1 MVAFPP
7 TPAEIVALIIAIVTS
22 HAFITIVFFPGFIHL
37 TLVVIILTWYER
49 KVLARIQ
56 LRIGPLYAG
65 GPGGILQPLADGVK
79 LIFKEVMIPY
89 KADKPLFLAV
99 PLMLVFLAAVPFAV
113 IPFGQN
119 WVIANLDV
127 GLIFVF
133 ALTSLFPSMILLFAW
148 ASNSKYPFLGGL
160 RSLFQQVA
168 YEIPMWISALSVVM
182 LAGSLNL
189 VDIVNAQ
196 SRMWFI
202 VPAFLSFVV
211 FFIAIMAELER
222 LPFDLPEAEPELVA
236 GWFTESS
243 GAIFMVIF
251 MALYM
256 KLYLMSALVTT
267 LFLGGWWGPGP
278 LPQPA
283 WFIIKTLI
291 VATFIIIPRGVYPR
305 LRVDMLI
312 KLGWTRLL
320 IIALANVFLTI
331 FLIYSGVLSAWGVA
345 MKWP

>member
-1 MVAFPP
+1 MVVFPP
-7 TPAEIVALIIAIVTS
+7 TTPAELISLIVSIVTS
-22 HAFITIVFFPGFIHL
+22 HQFITIIIFPGFIHL

-49 KVLARIQ
+49 KLLARMQ

-89 KADKPLFLAV
+89 RADQPLFLGI
-99 PLMLVFLAAVPFAV
+99 PLILVVLAAVPFAV
-113 IPFGQN
+113 IPFGQH

-127 GLIFVF
+127 GLVFVF
-133 ALTSLFPSMILLFAW
+133 AMTSLFPSMILIFAW

-168 YEIPMWISALSVVM
+168 YEIPMWISTLSVVLM
-182 LAGSLNL
+182 AGSLNL

-196 SRMWFI
+196 EKIWFI
-202 VPAFLSFVV
+202 IPAFLSFIV
-211 FFIAIMAELER
+211 FFISIMAELER

-236 GWFTESS
+236 GWYTESS
-243 GAIFMVIF
+243 GAIFMLIF
-251 MALYM
+251 MGLYM
-256 KLYLMSALVTT
+256 KLYLMSSLVTA
-267 LFLGGWWGPGP
+267 LFLGGWWGPAF
-278 LPQPA
+278 LPQPV

-291 VATFIIIPRGVYPR
+291 VTTFIIIPRGVYPR

-312 KLGWTRLL
+312 KVGWNKLL
-320 IIALANVFLTI
+320 IIAIGNIFVTVFL
-331 FLIYSGVLSAWGVA
+331 LKLGLLRAWGL
-345 MKWP
+345 

>member
-1 MVAFPP
+1 MVVFPP
-7 TPAEIVALIIAIVTS
+7 TTSAELISLIVRIVTS
-22 HAFITIVFFPGFIHL
+22 HEFITIIIFPGFIHL

-49 KVLARIQ
+49 KLLARMQ

-89 KADKPLFLAV
+89 RADQPLFLGI
-99 PLMLVFLAAVPFAV
+99 PLILVVLAAVPFAV
-113 IPFGQN
+113 IPFGQH

-127 GLIFVF
+127 GLVFVF
-133 ALTSLFPSMILLFAW
+133 AMTSLFPSMILIFAW
-148 ASNSKYPFLGGL
+148 ACNSKYPFLGGL

-168 YEIPMWISALSVVM
+168 YEIPMWISTLSVVLM
-182 LAGSLNL
+182 AGSLNL

-196 SRMWFI
+196 EKIWFI
-202 VPAFLSFVV
+202 IPAFLSFIV
-211 FFIAIMAELER
+211 FFISIMAELER

-236 GWFTESS
+236 GWYTESS
-243 GAIFMVIF
+243 GAIFMLIF
-251 MALYM
+251 MGLYM
-256 KLYLMSALVTT
+256 KLYLMSSLVTA
-267 LFLGGWWGPGP
+267 LFLGGWWGPTF
-278 LPQPA
+278 LPQPV

-312 KLGWTRLL
+312 KVGWNKLL
-320 IIALANVFLTI
+320 IIAIGNIFVTVFL
-331 FLIYSGVLSAWGVA
+331 LKLGLLRAWGL
-345 MKWP
+345 

>member
-1 MVAFPP
+1 M
-7 TPAEIVALIIAIVTS
+7 
-22 HAFITIVFFPGFIHL
+22 FFPGFIHL
-37 TLVVIILTWYER
+37 MIVVMFLTWYER
-49 KVLARIQ
+49 KLLARIQ

-65 GPGGILQPLADGVK
+65 GPGGILQPIADGVK

-89 KADKPLFLAV
+89 NADKPLFLGI
-99 PLMLVFLAAVPFAV
+99 PLMLVFLGALPFAV
-113 IPFGQN
+113 IPFGQH

-127 GLIFVF
+127 GLVFVF
-133 ALTSLFPSMILLFAW
+133 AMTSLFPSMILIFAW

-196 SRMWFI
+196 QKIWFI
-202 VPAFLSFVV
+202 IPSFLSFVV
-211 FFIAIMAELER
+211 FFIATMAELER

-251 MALYM
+251 LALYM
-256 KLYLMSALVTT
+256 KLYLMSSLITV
-267 LFLGGWWGPGP
+267 LFLGGWWGLGF
-278 LPQPA
+278 LPQPV
-283 WFIIKTLI
+283 WFILKTLV
-291 VATFIIIPRGVYPR
+291 VATFIIIPRGVYAR
-305 LRVDMLI
+305 LRVDLLI
-312 KLGWTRLL
+312 KIGWTRLL
-320 IIALANVFLTI
+320 VIAIANVFLTVI
-331 FLIYSGVLSAWGVA
+331 LLNTGVLAAWGL
-345 MKWP
+345 

>member
-7 TPAEIVALIIAIVTS
+7 TPAEILALVIAIVTS
-22 HAFITIVFFPGFIHL
+22 HQFITIVVFPGFIHL
-37 TLVVIILTWYER
+37 VLIVVFLTWYER

-65 GPGGILQPLADGVK
+65 PSGILQPLADGVK
-79 LIFKEVMIPY
+79 LIFKEIMIPY
-89 KADKPLFLAV
+89 KADKPLFLGV
-99 PLMLVFLAAVPFAV
+99 PLMLALLAALPFAV

-127 GLIFVF
+127 GIVFVF
-133 ALTSLFPSMILLFAW
+133 AVASLFPSMILLFAW

-160 RSLFQQVA
+160 RSLFQQVG
-168 YEIPMWISALSVVM
+168 YEIPMWISTLSIVM

-196 SRMWFI
+196 SRTWFI
-202 VPAFLSFVV
+202 IPAFLSFIV
-211 FFIAIMAELER
+211 FFIAAMAELER
-222 LPFDLPEAEPELVA
+222 LPFDLPTAEPELVA
-236 GWFTESS
+236 GWVTESS
-243 GAIFMVIF
+243 GAIFMLIF
-251 MALYM
+251 MGLYM
-256 KLYLMSALVTT
+256 KLYLMSALVTV
-267 LFLGGWWGPGP
+267 LFLGGWWGPAF

-305 LRVDMLI
+305 IRVDMLI

-320 IIALANVFLTI
+320 IIALVNVFLTI
-331 FLIYSGVLSAWGVA
+331 LLLSSGVLSAWRLL
-345 MKWP
+345 

>member
-1 MVAFPP
+1 MVVFPP
-7 TPAEIVALIIAIVTS
+7 TTPAELISLIVRIVTS
-22 HAFITIVFFPGFIHL
+22 HEFITIIIFPGFIHL

-49 KVLARIQ
+49 KLLARMQ

-89 KADKPLFLAV
+89 RADQPLFLGI
-99 PLMLVFLAAVPFAV
+99 PLILVVLAALPFAV
-113 IPFGQN
+113 IPFGQH

-127 GLIFVF
+127 GLVFVF
-133 ALTSLFPSMILLFAW
+133 AMTSLFPSMILIFAW

-168 YEIPMWISALSVVM
+168 YEIPMWISTLSVVLM
-182 LAGSLNL
+182 AGSLNL

-196 SRMWFI
+196 AKIWFI
-202 VPAFLSFVV
+202 IPAFLSFIV
-211 FFIAIMAELER
+211 FFISMMAELER

-236 GWFTESS
+236 GWYTESS
-243 GAIFMVIF
+243 GAIFMLIF
-251 MALYM
+251 MGLYM
-256 KLYLMSALVTT
+256 KLYLMSSLVTA
-267 LFLGGWWGPGP
+267 LFLGGWWGPAF
-278 LPQPA
+278 LPQPV

-291 VATFIIIPRGVYPR
+291 VTTFIIIPRGVYPR

-312 KLGWTRLL
+312 KIGWT
-320 IIALANVFLTI
+320 
-331 FLIYSGVLSAWGVA
+331 
-345 MKWP
+345 

>member
-7 TPAEIVALIIAIVTS
+7 TPAEIVALMIAIVTS

-65 GPGGILQPLADGVK
+65 GPAGILQPLADGVK

-89 KADKPLFLAV
+89 KADKPLFLGV

-148 ASNSKYPFLGGL
+148 ASNSKYSFLGGL

-196 SRMWFI
+196 SRMWFV

-291 VATFIIIPRGVYPR
+291 VATFIIISRGVYPR

-312 KLGWTRLL
+312 KVGWTRLL

-331 FLIYSGVLSAWGVA
+331 FLMHSGILSAWGL
-345 MKWP
+345 P

>member
-1 MVAFPP
+1 M
-7 TPAEIVALIIAIVTS
+7 IVVM
-22 HAFITIVFFPGFIHL
+22 F
-37 TLVVIILTWYER
+37 LTWYER
-49 KVLARIQ
+49 KLLARIQ

-65 GPGGILQPLADGVK
+65 GPGGILQPIADGVK

-89 KADKPLFLAV
+89 KADKPLFLSI
-99 PLMLVFLAAVPFAV
+99 PLMLVLSAALPFAV
-113 IPFGQN
+113 IPFGQH

-127 GLIFVF
+127 GLVFVF
-133 ALTSLFPSMILLFAW
+133 AMTSLFPSMILIFAW

-196 SRMWFI
+196 QKIWFI
-202 VPAFLSFVV
+202 VPSFLSFIV
-211 FFIAIMAELER
+211 FFIASLAELER

-251 MALYM
+251 LALYM
-256 KLYLMSALVTT
+256 KVYLMSSLITV
-267 LFLGGWWGPGP
+267 LFLGGWWGPAF
-278 LPQPA
+278 LPQPV
-283 WFIIKTLI
+283 WFILKTLF

-305 LRVDMLI
+305 LRVDLLI
-312 KLGWTRLL
+312 KVGWTRLL
-320 IIALANVFLTI
+320 VIAIANVFLTVV
-331 FLIYSGVLSAWGVA
+331 LLSTGVLSAWGI
-345 MKWP
+345 

>member
-1 MVAFPP
+1 LVVFPP
-7 TPAEIVALIIAIVTS
+7 TTPAEVIALVLRIITS
-22 HAFITIVFFPGFIHL
+22 HAFVTIVIFPGFIHL
-37 TLVVIILTWYER
+37 SLVVIFLTWYER
-49 KVLARIQ
+49 KLLARIQ

-89 KADKPLFLAV
+89 KASKPLFLGI
-99 PLMLVFLAAVPFAV
+99 PLMLVFLSALPFAV
-113 IPFGQN
+113 IPFGQH
-119 WVIANLDV
+119 WVIADIDV

-133 ALTSLFPSMILLFAW
+133 AMTSLFPSMILIFAW

-168 YEIPMWISALSVVM
+168 YEIPMWISTLSVVL

-189 VDIVNAQ
+189 ADIVNAQ
-196 SRMWFI
+196 EKMWFI
-202 VPAFLSFVV
+202 VPAFLSFIV

-236 GWFTESS
+236 GWYTEAS
-243 GAIFMVIF
+243 GAIFMLIF
-251 MALYM
+251 MGLYM
-256 KLYLMSALVTT
+256 KLYLMSSLVTV
-267 LFLGGWWGPGP
+267 LFLGGWWGPAF
-278 LPQPA
+278 LPQPV

-305 LRVDMLI
+305 IRVDMLI
-312 KLGWTRLL
+312 KTGWTRLL
-320 IIALANVFLTI
+320 IIALANIFLTI
-331 FLIYSGVLSAWGVA
+331 LLINSGLLAAWGI
-345 MKWP
+345 

>member
-1 MVAFPP
+1 MVNFPA
-7 TPAEIVALIIAIVTS
+7 TPADILPFIIAVITS
-22 HAFITIVFFPGFIHL
+22 HTFITIVFFPGFIHL
-37 TLVVIILTWYER
+37 MIVVMFLTWYER
-49 KVLARIQ
+49 KLLARIQ

-65 GPGGILQPLADGVK
+65 GPGGILQPIADGVK

-89 KADKPLFLAV
+89 KADKPLFLGI
-99 PLMLVFLAAVPFAV
+99 PLMLVLLGALPFAV
-113 IPFGQN
+113 IPFGQH

-127 GLIFVF
+127 GLVFVF
-133 ALTSLFPSMILLFAW
+133 AMTSLFPSMILIFAW

-182 LAGSLNL
+182 LAGSLDL

-196 SRMWFI
+196 QKIWFI
-202 VPAFLSFVV
+202 IPSLLSFIV
-211 FFIAIMAELER
+211 FFIATMAELER

-251 MALYM
+251 LALYM
-256 KLYLMSALVTT
+256 KVYLMSSLITV
-267 LFLGGWWGPGP
+267 LFLGGWWGPAF
-278 LPQPA
+278 LPQPV
-283 WFIIKTLI
+283 WFIMKTLV

-305 LRVDMLI
+305 LRVDLLI
-312 KLGWTRLL
+312 KIGWTRLL
-320 IIALANVFLTI
+320 VIAIANVFLTVI
-331 FLIYSGVLSAWGVA
+331 LLNTGILAAWGI
-345 MKWP
+345 